1 MKRIMTI
8 CSGIVLTALVA
19 IGGVSAKE
27 AGLTGS
33 IRVKSDGEAALAGMA
48 KISLDSAL
56 KEALKAVSGT
66 VLSAELENENGYLVY
81 AIEIAKADRQTM
93 DIKVDAGNGKVL
105 KVETDQKDHKDRE
118 GEDSDNGH
126 EEEGE
131 R

>member
-8 CSGIVLTALVA
+8 FSGIVLTTLVA
-19 IGGVSAKE
+19 LGGVSAKE

-33 IRVKSDGEAALAGMA
+33 IQVKSNDEAALAGMA

-56 KEALKAVSGT
+56 KEALKAAPGT
-66 VLSAELENENGYLVY
+66 VLKAGLENENGFLVY
-81 AIEIAKADRQTM
+81 AVEIANADRQ
-93 DIKVDAGNGKVL
+93 IIGVKVDAGNGKVL
-105 KVETDQKDHKDRE
+105 KVETDQRDHENRE

>member
-8 CSGIVLTALVA
+8 CCGIVLTALVA
-19 IGGVSAKE
+19 VGGVSAKE

-33 IRVKSDGEAALAGMA
+33 IRVKSDSEAALVGMA

-56 KEALKAVSGT
+56 KEALKAVAGT

-81 AIEIAKADRQTM
+81 AVEIAKADHQTM
-93 DIKVDAGNGKVL
+93 DVKVDAGNGKVL
-105 KVETDQKDHKDRE
+105 KVETDQKDRE
-118 GEDSDNGH
+118 NGEKEDSDDGH

>member
-8 CSGIVLTALVA
+8 FSGIVVTALVA
-19 IGGVSAKE
+19 IGVVSAKE

-56 KEALKAVSGT
+56 KEALKAVQGT
-66 VLSAELENENGYLVY
+66 VLRAELENENGYLVY
-81 AIEIAKADRQTM
+81 AVEIAKADHQTM
-93 DIKVDAGNGKVL
+93 DVKVDAGNGKVL
-105 KVETDQKDHKDRE
+105 KVETDQKDHEDRE